1 MNPNDFISA
10 IAPAARASAKAT
22 KIPASFVVAQG
33 ALESGWG
40 TSALSKQ
47 AFNLFGVKADA
58 AWHGDV
64 LMMDTREFLKGQWVT
79 VSAKWRKYPNWQ
91 ACIDDHAA
99 FLLNNRRYQ
108 AAFAYTSGSTFA
120 LAIAAAGYA
129 TDPQYGQKVV
139 SIIKAHNLSTLDQG
153 GA

>member
-10 IAPAARASAKAT
+10 ISPAARASAKTT

-47 AFNLFGVKADA
+47 GFNLFGVKADA

-64 LMMDTREFLKGQWVT
+64 LTMDTREFLKGQWVT
-79 VSAKWRKYPNWQ
+79 VAAKWRKYPNWQ
-91 ACIDDHAA
+91 A
-99 FLLNNRRYQ
+99 
-108 AAFAYTSGSTFA
+108 
-120 LAIAAAGYA
+120 
-129 TDPQYGQKVV
+129 
-139 SIIKAHNLSTLDQG
+139 
-153 GA
+153 